1 MSDLSSLALWLLSGV
16 ALAAVISALI
26 TRHLRLREARR
37 EQGLRLL
44 HALARYSAW
53 VASQRRNAAFVL
65 HDDVAETALQEA
77 ARAQA
82 LGFPR
87 LSRQWSALMDVHT
100 RLAAFLAAQQRLR
113 LADPEAWLESDHDGR
128 FMQLWRE
135 HEAALHALT
144 DRLELATGAS
154 FAGPEP
160 GSA

>member
-1 MSDLSSLALWLLSGV
+1 MSYLSTLLLWLLAGV
-16 ALAAVISALI
+16 VLSAVISALI
-26 TRHLRLREARR
+26 TRHLRMRQLRR
-37 EQGLRLL
+37 EHGLRLL

-65 HDDVAETALQEA
+65 HDDVAELALQEA
-77 ARAQA
+77 ALAQA
-82 LGFPR
+82 MGFPR
-87 LSRQWSALMDVHT
+87 LARHWSALMEVHT
-100 RLAAFLAAQQRLR
+100 RLTAFLAAQQALR

-135 HEAALHALT
+135 HQQALHALT
-144 DRLELATGAS
+144 DRLELATGTS